1 MVITLYEG
9 EENNLLEEE
18 VELLKL
24 MAHPVR
30 INIVN
35 ELIKYKK
42 LNVTQITQILKI
54 PQSTT
59 SQHLSKLK
67 KTILRADRRGLE
79 VYYSVKNIRAHKII
93 EILKHT
99 Q

>member
-1 MVITLYEG
+1 
-9 EENNLLEEE
+9 
-18 VELLKL
+18 
-24 MAHPVR
+24 
-30 INIVN
+30 
-35 ELIKYKK
+35 
-42 LNVTQITQILKI
+42 QILKI

>member
-59 SQHLSKLK
+59 S
-67 KTILRADRRGLE
+67 
-79 VYYSVKNIRAHKII
+79 
-93 EILKHT
+93 
-99 Q
+99 